1 VKRVLETSPRWN
13 RQRLAVLEAVDFDLK
28 RLFSFLYFVSTTCA
42 GIYMAGWLRLNLLDF
57 PVTPFTYHS
66 ALTIGLTVVAGVLFA
81 VSLPAIA
88 VALGVERRL
97 QHRMRQRDKAVVS
110 TSKHRLIAVQ
120 ALPNLQ
126 EAVGGT
132 HGQHHHQKP

>member
-1 VKRVLETSPRWN
+1 MLEASPRWN
-13 RQRLAVLEAVDFDLK
+13 RQRMAVLEAVDFDLK
-28 RLFSFLYFVSTTCA
+28 RAFSVLYFVSATCA

-57 PVTPFTYHS
+57 PVAPFTYHS
-66 ALTIGLTVVAGVLFA
+66 ALMIGLTVAAGVLFA
-81 VSLPAIA
+81 VLLPAIA

-97 QHRMRQRDKAVVS
+97 QRRMRQLDKAAVA
-110 TSKHRLIAVQ
+110 TSKHRLIAMQ

-126 EAVGGT
+126 EARGGT

>member
-1 VKRVLETSPRWN
+1 M
-13 RQRLAVLEAVDFDLK
+13 AVLEAVDFDLK
-28 RLFSFLYFVSTTCA
+28 RAFSVLYFVSATCA
-42 GIYMAGWLRLNLLDF
+42 GIYMAGWLRLNLLAF
-57 PVTPFTYHS
+57 PAAPFSLHS
-66 ALTIGLTVVAGVLFA
+66 ALTLGVSAAAGLLFA

-97 QHRMRQRDKAVVS
+97 RRRMRQLDKVVVS

-126 EAVGGT
+126 EALGGT